1 MSEEVFILLS
11 TVGPLSVTLALIVV
25 GLLSQRLGAVTK
37 MPPHYRWFFVAAS
50 LTGSSVVVR
59 LLGVSVRSQDTLS
72 LLYAVLFALGVTLGV
87 VVAWYYWSWLFG
99 ERET

>member
-11 TVGPLSVTLALIVV
+11 TVGPLSVTLALVV
-25 GLLSQRLGAVTK
+25 IGLLSQRLGAVTK
-37 MPPHYRWFFVAAS
+37 MPPHYRWFYVAAV

-59 LLGVSVRSQDTLS
+59 LLGVSVRSQDILS
-72 LLYAVLFALGVTLGV
+72 LLYAALFALGVTLGV

-99 ERET
+99 EREA